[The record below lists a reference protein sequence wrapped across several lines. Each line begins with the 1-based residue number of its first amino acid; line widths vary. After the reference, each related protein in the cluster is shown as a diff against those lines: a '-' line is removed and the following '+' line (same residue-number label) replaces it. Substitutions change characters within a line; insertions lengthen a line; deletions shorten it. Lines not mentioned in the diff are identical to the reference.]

1 MYQIHTVC
9 SKDFQKKI
17 ALLRLVWAYFYK
29 VQKCDHAW
37 IYHILQNFFQILWS
51 LLCAKKNWLVKIWY
65 FSILFL
71 PERLLLK
78 RNYVAFLLNSKM
90 HVPTNFLRMKIA
102 FLQAKNNCSCC
113 QCEIKPCQI
122 HNGPTLSEEIRYDS
136 REVTEL
142 EPKNSVPSQ
151 SNIFDLT

>member
-1 MYQIHTVC
+1 M
-9 SKDFQKKI
+9 FQHFCTI
-17 ALLRLVWAYFYK
+17 CT
-29 VQKCDHAW
+29 QKCDLHAW
-37 IYHILQNFFQILWS
+37 IYHILQNNQ
-51 LLCAKKNWLVKIWY
+51 LLTSDFMVLTLCKKNWLVKIWY

-71 PERLLLK
+71 PKRLLHK
-78 RNYVAFLLNSKM
+78 RNYVAVLKSKSACTINIFLEK
-90 HVPTNFLRMKIA
+90 KIA
-102 FLQAKNNCSCC
+102 FLQARNNCSCC

-142 EPKNSVPSQ
+142 EQKNSVPSQ

>member
-1 MYQIHTVC
+1 MLQGF
-9 SKDFQKKI
+9 SKENCLIAPCLSIFLQGTEMWSCMNIPHFAELLSDFM
-17 ALLRLVWAYFYK
+17 V
-29 VQKCDHAW
+29 VT
-37 IYHILQNFFQILWS
+37 
-51 LLCAKKNWLVKIWY
+51 LCKKNWLVKIWY

-90 HVPTNFLRMKIA
+90 HVPTNFLRIKIA